1 MLQDCHR
8 AAEGSNR
15 AQRVYIF
22 GGKGENGPH
31 NELVELREDMH
42 LKSARRRS
50 SAPEK
55 LAAEPALRSRPKDGP
70 GQTTAERLY
79 TTL

>member
-31 NELVELREDMH
+31 NELVELREDIH

-50 SAPEK
+50 SAPK
-55 LAAEPALRSRPKDGP
+55 TLAARAGAPLAPEGWSGSNYR
-70 GQTTAERLY
+70 
-79 TTL
+79 